1 MHEFYFDQFVMDEI
15 LGKIEG
21 EGVYKDDAFVINEG
35 KWTSD
40 KVSFQLAFKNSD
52 N

>member
-1 MHEFYFDQFVMDEI
+1 MYEFYFDRFVMDEI
-15 LGKIEG
+15 SGKIEG
-21 EGVYKDDAFVINEG
+21 EGDERGDAFVINEG